1 MFYILVLGSTD
12 FIILQGLFGYQQLI
26 RIVYILLVQLKSHLH
41 VFYNADNI
49 FTDVITPNGLN
60 IIKFSALHEFQNLHA
75 INKEKLNDFVRGH
88 FYGWEII
95 NSMK

>member
-26 RIVYILLVQLKSHLH
+26 RIVYILLVQLKSHL
-41 VFYNADNI
+41 FYKADNI

-88 FYGWEII
+88 FYG
-95 NSMK
+95 